1 MSTTSD
7 GTTTT
12 LAAEVLI
19 DHLGPDSYSG
29 SGRREFLR
37 YRDVGLAAATG
48 DRFRMLG
55 MQASGRNEAT
65 GWHYH
70 VCEMQFVY
78 VLRGWVELEFEDGR
92 CEKLVAGSFASIP
105 GGTLHNEKNLSDD
118 LEVLEIC
125 SPANM
130 GTIAGG
136 RPRRLIGGDRR
147 PPCALRRP
155 AGCDSP
161 VA

>member
-1 MSTTSD
+1 MTTTSD
-7 GTTTT
+7 ATT
-12 LAAEVLI
+12 AAATVLI
-19 DHLGPDSYSG
+19 DHLGPDSYNG
-29 SGRREFLR
+29 TGRREFLR
-37 YRDVGLAAATG
+37 YRDVGLGAATA

-55 MQASGRNEAT
+55 MQATGRNEET

-70 VCEMQFVY
+70 VCDVQFVY
-78 VLRGWVELEFEDGR
+78 VLKGWVELEFEGGR

-130 GTIAGG
+130 GTVAV
-136 RPRRLIGGDRR
+136 D
-147 PPCALRRP
+147 PPQ
-155 AGCDSP
+155 G
-161 VA
+161 

>member
-1 MSTTSD
+1 MTTTSD
-7 GTTTT
+7 APASTT
-12 LAAEVLI
+12 AELLI

-55 MQASGRNEAT
+55 MQSSGKNDET

-70 VCEMQFVY
+70 ICDMQFVY
-78 VLRGWVELEFEDGR
+78 VLKGWVELEFENGR
-92 CEKLVAGSFASIP
+92 TEKLVAGSFASIP
-105 GGTLHNEKNLSDD
+105 GGMLHNEKNLSDD

-125 SPANM
+125 SPAAM
-130 GTIAGG
+130 GTIATA
-136 RPRRLIGGDRR
+136 
-147 PPCALRRP
+147 PPQR
-155 AGCDSP
+155 
-161 VA
+161 

>member
-1 MSTTSD
+1 MSTTNAAVTD
-7 GTTTT
+7 TGTTE
-12 LAAEVLI
+12 AASVLV

-29 SGRREFLR
+29 TGRREFLR
-37 YRDVGLAAATG
+37 YRDIGLAAATG

-55 MQASGRNEAT
+55 MQATGTNEET

-70 VCEMQFVY
+70 VCDVQFVY
-78 VLRGWVELEFEDGR
+78 VLRGWVELEFEGGR
-92 CEKLVAGSFASIP
+92 CERLVAGSFASIP

-130 GTIAGG
+130 GT
-136 RPRRLIGGDRR
+136 
-147 PPCALRRP
+147 
-155 AGCDSP
+155 
-161 VA
+161 VAVDAPTG